1 MADVRPRRLIGVAIG
16 GVLVACCSLTS
27 LLEARADEAPSSVVI
42 TPKLGAGEATLLG
55 EARSRGGLS
64 ASGSGQRQTRA
75 PAVTTMRSSAPQVV
89 RRLLPAC
96 SGNDANGGASDD
108 CGATRA
114 ACPPGQLMF
123 FVWQAPATDGVASG
137 PFTQTGRVCRVP
149 FQPGEPGAP
158 DAVEALVLP
167 VMTQAD
173 FQRLPLPAGR
183 SGVEPA
189 SGEVLV
195 AMPTNTY
202 AVAEPV
208 TLQTDLLG
216 FPVTV
221 RATPVAYS
229 WDYGDGTVIGPTSEA
244 GAPWPDLR
252 VTHVYERAGEY
263 AITLTTHYE
272 GEYSVL
278 GGPFLPVPGQAQVT
292 SDPEPVV
299 AFEGRTAP
307 VADPLR

>member
-1 MADVRPRRLIGVAIG
+1 
-16 GVLVACCSLTS
+16 
-27 LLEARADEAPSSVVI
+27 
-42 TPKLGAGEATLLG
+42 
-55 EARSRGGLS
+55 
-64 ASGSGQRQTRA
+64 
-75 PAVTTMRSSAPQVV
+75 
-89 RRLLPAC
+89 
-96 SGNDANGGASDD
+96 
-108 CGATRA
+108 
-114 ACPPGQLMF
+114 MF
-123 FVWQAPATDGVASG
+123 FVWQAPATDGAASG

-221 RATPVAYS
+221 RATPVAYT
-229 WDYGDGTVIGPTSEA
+229 WDYGDGTVTGPTSEA

-263 AITLTTHYE
+263 VITLTTHYE

-299 AFEGRTAP
+299 AFAGRTAP